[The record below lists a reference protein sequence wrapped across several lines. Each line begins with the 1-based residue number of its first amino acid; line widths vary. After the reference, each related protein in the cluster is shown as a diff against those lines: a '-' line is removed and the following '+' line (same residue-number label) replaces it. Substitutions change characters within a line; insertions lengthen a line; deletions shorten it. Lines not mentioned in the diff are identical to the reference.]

1 MGVNENF
8 KPMLLLTVNNSI
20 GNKSKH
26 FTIDSLL
33 SLFSKKLDEYSNL
46 EKYAV
51 DTIQTEASKIE
62 IDNFSKKFNISD
74 DKVKYVLS
82 VNQLF

>member
-1 MGVNENF
+1 MGVNEQF

-26 FTIDSLL
+26 FTIDSLVK
-33 SLFSKKLDEYSNL
+33 LFNKKLDEYSNL
-46 EKYAV
+46 DKYAV
-51 DTIQTEASKIE
+51 DTIQSEASKIE
-62 IDNFSKKFNISD
+62 LDNFIKKFNISI

-82 VNQLF
+82 VNPY

>member
-1 MGVNENF
+1 MSVNEQF

-26 FTIDSLL
+26 FTINRLIQ
-33 SLFSKKLDEYSNL
+33 LFSKKVEQYSNL
-46 EKYAV
+46 DKYAV
-51 DTIQTEASKIE
+51 DTIQTEATQTE
-62 IDNFSKKFNISD
+62 LNNFIKNFNIAT

-82 VNQLF
+82 VNPY